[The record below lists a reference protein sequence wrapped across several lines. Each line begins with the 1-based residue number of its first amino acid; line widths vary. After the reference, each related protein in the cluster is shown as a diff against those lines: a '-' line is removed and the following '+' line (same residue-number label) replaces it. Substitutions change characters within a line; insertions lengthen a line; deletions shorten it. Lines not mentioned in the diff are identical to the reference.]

1 MNRSIATAGAVA
13 LGLTLSTAASAQTTL
28 TGIEDIDDRI
38 EDLEQDARDELAR
51 GEDAARFG
59 NPEFRTGLSGSASLA
74 YSGKNGN
81 NETEDLT
88 ATARLRYAQGRT
100 VQTFGAMLQFSE
112 TEDGRTQEDAFGI
125 YDFNYYFDDRLY
137 GFALARVE
145 SNGLAETADETR
157 TDGFLGF
164 GPGYRVVNRPD
175 MTWRV
180 QAGVGMSYLED
191 GLGDSDT
198 EPGYIASSRFF
209 YRINETMFVSN
220 DTDVLKSDS
229 ALRVNNDLGLNFRMT
244 DALSTRI
251 SYLTEYNDSRAIET
265 DNTVGVALVF
275 SF

>member
-1 MNRSIATAGAVA
+1 MNRFIATAGALT
-13 LGLTLSTAASAQTTL
+13 LGLSLSSPVLAQTTL
-28 TGIEDIDDRI
+28 TGIENIDDRI
-38 EDLEQDARDELAR
+38 DDLERDAREELER
-51 GEDAARFG
+51 GDDAARFG

-100 VQTFGAMLQFSE
+100 VQTVGAVLQFSE

-145 SNGLAETADETR
+145 SNGLAETADETSK
-157 TDGFLGF
+157 DGFIGF

-180 QAGVGMSYLED
+180 QAGVGLSYLED
-191 GLGDSDT
+191 GLGESDT
-198 EPGYIASSRFF
+198 ETGYIASSRFY

-220 DTDVLKSDS
+220 DTDVLKSDR
-229 ALRVNNDLGLNFRMT
+229 ALRVNNDLGLNFKMT
-244 DALSTRI
+244 DALSTRV
-251 SYLTEYNDSRAIET
+251 SYLTEDNDRRAIEP
-265 DNTVGVALVF
+265 DHPLGVALVF